1 MTVTRETLMA
11 FVDGELAP
19 DEERRVA
26 AEVEKDPALNA
37 YVEQQK
43 KLAGTLKSAF
53 APVLDAPIPE
63 RIERAVRETP
73 VPSASLLARLQ
84 RLWHERK
91 TRTSQSWIPAAA
103 LAAGIALG
111 ILLDGSFGSG
121 TDIRTKDGALIAQ
134 GALAQA
140 LTVELASEQTADTR
154 SAARIGVS
162 FRSADGLFCR
172 SFETQTGARRAVA
185 GIACLKDG
193 DWQIAALAGATPR
206 AEGEF
211 ATAAG
216 DMPPVIRSALGAMI
230 AGDPLDAAQER
241 TARDRGWQ
249 PQ

>member
-19 DEERRVA
+19 DEARRVA
-26 AEVEKDPALNA
+26 AEVAKDPALNA

-43 KLAGTLKSAF
+43 TLAGTLKSAF
-53 APVLDAPIPE
+53 APVLEAPIPE
-63 RIERAVRETP
+63 RIERAVRDTP
-73 VPSASLLARLQ
+73 IPWEGLLVRLQ
-84 RLWHERK
+84 RLWHELK
-91 TRTSQSWIPAAA
+91 TRVGQAWLPAAA

-111 ILLDGSFGSG
+111 ILLDGSFGTGS
-121 TDIRTKDGALIAQ
+121 DLRTKDGALIAQ
-134 GALAQA
+134 DALAQA
-140 LTVELASEQTADTR
+140 LTVELASEQIADTG

-162 FRSADGLFCR
+162 FRSADGFFCR
-172 SFETQTGARRAVA
+172 SFETRTGARGAVA
-185 GIACLKDG
+185 GIACLKNG

-211 ATAAG
+211 ATAGG
-216 DMPPVIRSALGAMI
+216 DMPSVIRSALSAMI

-241 TARDRGWQ
+241 AARDRGWS